1 MNDDIRPLIL
11 VIDDDLGIREAIAG
25 TLKRD
30 YRVQPLAYG
39 EDTLERAVALR
50 PALILLDILLPGI
63 SGFEVCRQLRERPE
77 TRKTPVLFMT
87 AMNPEESF
95 KESVS
100 AGGDAWIAKPFTP
113 EQLLG
118 RIRELLTAPPETK
131 GDGV

>member
-11 VIDDDLGIREAIAG
+11 VIDDDLGIREALAG
-25 TLKRD
+25 TLKND

-63 SGFEVCRQLRERPE
+63 SGFEVCRQLRERAE
-77 TRKTPVLFMT
+77 TRTTPVLFMT

-100 AGGDAWIAKPFTP
+100 AGGDAWISKPFTP

-118 RIRELLTAPPETK
+118 RIRELLTAPPERK